1 MSPVELQIYL
11 FTEIYE
17 FELLYKCKIAGVNL
31 QVICSEVFIGSKI

>member
-17 FELLYKCKIAGVNL
+17 FELLYKCKIAGNL
-31 QVICSEVFIGSKI
+31 F